1 MHAQDRMIQ
10 MKITINIT
18 YFLLIA
24 ILILLTF
31 SYFLVFIPSSAFA
44 MTILLIDAGILLSGF
59 LILKNNNNINIPL
72 FFLCCWIFIV
82 LYFFHDDMSN
92 LTINMYK
99 AFSGFVAYT
108 ITSTIALQ
116 CKTSKFKNIVYITMI
131 VWSILFILF
140 VPEQRTEYLNWGYSN
155 YCYMF
160 LLLFPLVF
168 LSNHKTFQ
176 IILSIL
182 VVFAVISSLKRT
194 GVIVLCVYAVYF
206 VLMMLKR
213 NKWKVKNIILMSI
226 IFILLMLL
234 FVYTDIFQNTY
245 DEYFY
250 RFEESDGGSLNGRVD
265 IWRNGLETWKNDGL
279 IRMLF
284 GGKSYVYTIKGE
296 VLSFHNDYLETLC
309 NFGIIGAIF
318 LVAFIVNMF
327 QIRSLILAQH
337 RKNILR
343 AWDLSII
350 NILTLGIV
358 SHVIYYPQ
366 LMFLQMLV
374 MGYCHGTIKRSIQE

>member
-1 MHAQDRMIQ
+1 
-10 MKITINIT
+10 
-18 YFLLIA
+18 
-24 ILILLTF
+24 
-31 SYFLVFIPSSAFA
+31 
-44 MTILLIDAGILLSGF
+44 
-59 LILKNNNNINIPL
+59 
-72 FFLCCWIFIV
+72 
-82 LYFFHDDMSN
+82 
-92 LTINMYK
+92 
-99 AFSGFVAYT
+99 
-108 ITSTIALQ
+108 
-116 CKTSKFKNIVYITMI
+116 
-131 VWSILFILF
+131 
-140 VPEQRTEYLNWGYSN
+140 
-155 YCYMF
+155 MF

-213 NKWKVKNIILMSI
+213 NKWKVKNVILMSI

-350 NILTLGIV
+350 NIITLGIV